1 MLRAEIYKHKLGFL
15 LKLVSHGAVDNDSS
29 IMRFYAMTSGK
40 VTYPSATIYQSKTHN
55 ILEDPNLPLTPSSR

>member
-1 MLRAEIYKHKLGFL
+1 MGFNSGFKG

-29 IMRFYAMTSGK
+29 IMRCCAMTSGK